1 MKKVVRLNESDIE
14 KLVKKI
20 INEYGSTYSQEE
32 LEHMRKNMVP
42 TEEDLESELNNILG
56 EYTRKGMSDQD
67 IHDVL
72 KSWTE
77 NYEARTIRGR
87 KQPKSLY

>member
-20 INEYGSTYSQEE
+20 INEYGSPYSQEE

-42 TEEDLESELNNILG
+42 TKSELESQLNNIFG
-56 EYTRKGMSDQD
+56 RYTRGGMSDQD

-77 NYEARTIRGR
+77 NYEARVIRGG
-87 KQPKSLY
+87 K

>member
-32 LEHMRKNMVP
+32 LDHMRKNMVP
-42 TEEDLESELNNILG
+42 KKSDLESKLKDILG

-77 NYEARTIRGR
+77 NYKSRTIRGR
-87 KQPKSLY
+87 K

>member
-20 INEYGSTYSQEE
+20 INEYGSMYSQEE

-42 TEEDLESELNNILG
+42 TKSELEGELNNILG
-56 EYTRKGMSDQD
+56 KYTRGGMSDQD

-72 KSWTE
+72 NSWSE
-77 NYEARTIRGR
+77 NYKSRTIRGR
-87 KQPKSLY
+87 K